1 MRRFLSLRDFD
12 WVLLS
17 LVLLLSVISVFEI
30 YSATMHTK
38 FVGFHKTQIIWLL
51 GGLVCMF
58 GLSAGELSPANRLRA
73 LRVHRVDRGAAVG
86 DGGGDEG
93 AGSAAVDQVAGRH
106 SFSAIGVGKADPD
119 CGGGAVLCDAGWA
132 RSDLE

>member
-1 MRRFLSLRDFD
+1 MRLLREGVREIRPAIDVRNAEDRRLYSGLELKDKSRMRRFLSLRDFD

-58 GLSAGELSPANRLRA
+58 GLSLVNYHRLIDYVHYAYIVSIVA
-73 LRVHRVDRGAAVG
+73 L
-86 DGGGDEG
+86 
-93 AGSAAVDQVAGRH
+93 
-106 SFSAIGVGKADPD
+106 
-119 CGGGAVLCDAGWA
+119 
-132 RSDLE
+132 